1 MVVCMNGEN
10 NFFIKNL
17 GAIIGIIIGLILA
30 CTNLYRVV
38 IVVMAVIG
46 GAYIGKYIQYNKEEA
61 KERMKSFIDKL

>member
-1 MVVCMNGEN
+1 MNENN

-17 GAIIGIIIGLILA
+17 GAIIGIIVGLILA

-38 IVVMAVIG
+38 IVIMAVVG

-61 KERMKSFIDKL
+61 KDKMKKFIDKL

>member
-1 MVVCMNGEN
+1 MNENN

-38 IVVMAVIG
+38 IVIMAVIG
-46 GAYIGKYIQYNKEEA
+46 GAYVGKYIQYNKEEA
-61 KERMKSFIDKL
+61 KDKMKKFIDKL